1 MTLTQAS
8 FPSAHGRRQQAQAD
22 ADLSPF
28 AEATRELEGGLVD
41 LLDALAQRS
50 DGDGYWLRSLAR
62 PSIDLE
68 SCASVDDELKPA
80 MLSGICRELAEVL
93 SADSEGGG
101 FRIRYARLRQASTEL
116 QLLHQ
121 RVTNACQ
128 QVADLLSTHVRAF
141 AVGPALGEH

>member
-1 MTLTQAS
+1 MTLGQTS
-8 FPSAHGRRQQAQAD
+8 FQKARGHRQ
-22 ADLSPF
+22 PF
-28 AEATRELEGGLVD
+28 DDATRELECGLVD
-41 LLDALAQRS
+41 LLDALARRS

-68 SCASVDDELKPA
+68 SCANIDDQLKPA
-80 MLSGICRELAEVL
+80 IITGICHELVHVL

-128 QVADLLSTHVRAF
+128 QVAELLSAHWSAF
-141 AVGPALGEH
+141 AVGPALGEQ